1 MTTPVQPKVLIIGA
15 GAVGSVYGYHLSKG
29 GAKVTFYV
37 KRKYAD
43 ALAEGIVLYPLK
55 GPEAG
60 QTIRFTAFD
69 VVTPVTDLTGRSFDQ
84 VWICVSSPALMTGWL
99 DDLLPYV
106 GEATILYMQAG
117 LEDRAYMEA
126 RVTPDRLCAGV
137 IQMISWQAPLPTE
150 TYDPPGIAYWWPKG
164 KNPFS
169 GARGRVDEIVRLLND
184 GGWASVIVPDAQQKT
199 MFMSCIMMPY
209 MAGLEISGWKFK
221 RFGKEG
227 AKLASAAAREARAIL
242 QPGGSRLVAWFI
254 SSPFGLKLVTWMM
267 PKIMPFDVE
276 TYIEYHFTKVGD
288 QTRAKLAHYQVMA
301 KAQGQSAT
309 AIKALAD
316 RLPALAEG

>member
-1 MTTPVQPKVLIIGA
+1 MTVKVGQPKVLIIGA
-15 GAVGSVYGYHLSKG
+15 GAVGSVYGYHLHKG

-37 KRKYAD
+37 KQKYREAV
-43 ALAEGIVLYPLK
+43 AAGMVLYPLK
-55 GPEAG
+55 GPEKG
-60 QTIRFTAFD
+60 MTIHFDAYD
-69 VVTPVTDLTGRSFDQ
+69 VVTPVDDLTGRNFDQ

-117 LEDRAYMEA
+117 LKDREYMEA

-137 IQMISWQAPLPTE
+137 IQMISWQAPLETE
-150 TYDPPGIAYWWPKG
+150 EYDPPGIAYWWPKG

-184 GGWASVIVPDAQQKT
+184 GGWASSIVDDAQQKT

-209 MAGLEISGWKFK
+209 MAGLEVSGWKFK
-221 RFGKEG
+221 DFGKKG
-227 AKLASAAAREARAIL
+227 AALASAASREARAII
-242 QPGGSRLVAWFI
+242 QPGGSAFMAWLI
-254 SSPFGLKLVTWMM
+254 SSKFGLKFITWMA
-267 PKIMPFDVE
+267 PKVMPFDIE
-276 TYIEYHFTKVGD
+276 TYLEYHFTKVGD
-288 QTRAKLAHYQVMA
+288 QTRAKLAHYQVLA
-301 KAQGQSAT
+301 DERGKPAT

-316 RLPALAEG
+316 RLPALE